1 MAEFQRVEVPAPE
14 DGPLSQQDINNLEQ
28 EEQAEVQ
35 EEQVNDERPE
45 WLPEKFNT
53 PEEMARAYSEL
64 QSQFTKQ
71 RQSEENGAEG
81 SEKTDGVSEPL
92 SVESFREFSDEFS
105 ETGDVS
111 EASRQ
116 RIVSDMGLPREM
128 IDAYVEGQKAVM
140 EQQFSSVYNE
150 VGGEDN
156 YETMIEWA
164 AENLT
169 EGDQDAFNDSVTQG
183 TNDQMMFAIRSLAA
197 RWRSETG
204 TNGAPLI
211 QGSTGAQG
219 AAGAFR
225 SLAELTT
232 AMKDPRY
239 STDPAYRKD
248 IENRLSNSNIL

>member
-1 MAEFQRVEVPAPE
+1 
-14 DGPLSQQDINNLEQ
+14 
-28 EEQAEVQ
+28 
-35 EEQVNDERPE
+35 
-45 WLPEKFNT
+45 
-53 PEEMARAYSEL
+53 
-64 QSQFTKQ
+64 
-71 RQSEENGAEG
+71 
-81 SEKTDGVSEPL
+81 
-92 SVESFREFSDEFS
+92 
-105 ETGDVS
+105 
-111 EASRQ
+111 
-116 RIVSDMGLPREM
+116 M